1 MHGEKW
7 DARIS
12 EWEEITVFRDI
23 LRVFVFVQA
32 SGILMMKANYK
43 SGVTFGKV

>member
-12 EWEEITVFRDI
+12 EWEEITVFREI

-32 SGILMMKANYK
+32 SGILMIANHK